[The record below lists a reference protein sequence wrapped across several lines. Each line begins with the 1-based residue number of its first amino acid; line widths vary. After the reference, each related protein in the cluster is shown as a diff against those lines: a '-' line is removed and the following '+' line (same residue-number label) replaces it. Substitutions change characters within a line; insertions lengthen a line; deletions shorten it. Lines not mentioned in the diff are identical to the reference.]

1 MLLYKH
7 LSTTGEFPMTTYKHY
22 SIGWMGVRTV
32 VTDSTPEPRK
42 LWREEHEIDSLCSVS
57 NPAQCQEEW
66 HLLWRKWCSFRRNL
80 EKNQTSSITGITSP
94 ISSYEIQ
101 EICRG
106 KFRPLTVEDLRN
118 PNNTKICDKFA
129 DEINS
134 FLKKWVR

>member
-7 LSTTGEFPMTTYKHY
+7 ISTTGEFSMTTYKHY
-22 SIGWMGVRTV
+22 SIGWMGVRTI

-42 LWREEHEIDSLCSVS
+42 LWKEEREIDSLSSVS
-57 NPAQCQEEW
+57 NPAQCEEEW
-66 HLLWRKWCSFRRNL
+66 YLLRKKWSSFRSKFN
-80 EKNQTSSITGITSP
+80 SSSTPINGISSP

-106 KFRPLTVEDLRN
+106 RFVPLTVEDLRN

>member
-7 LSTTGEFPMTTYKHY
+7 ISTTGEFPMTTYKHY

-57 NPAQCQEEW
+57 NPAQCEEEW
-66 HLLWRKWCSFRRNL
+66 YLLRKKWSAFRRTL
-80 EKNQTSSITGITSP
+80 QSSPITGITSP

-106 KFRPLTVEDLRN
+106 RFRPLTVEDLRN

>member
-7 LSTTGEFPMTTYKHY
+7 ISTTGEFPMTTYQHF
-22 SIGWMGVRTV
+22 SIHGIGIRSV

-42 LWREEHEIDSLCSVS
+42 LWREEREIDSWSSVS
-57 NPAQCQEEW
+57 NPAQCEEEW
-66 HLLWRKWCSFRRNL
+66 HALWKKWCAFR
-80 EKNQTSSITGITSP
+80 KHTGTANGNVSP
-94 ISSYEIQ
+94 ILPYEIH

-106 KFRPLTVEDLRN
+106 RFRPLTVEDLRN
-118 PNNTKICDKFA
+118 PNNANICDNFA

>member
-7 LSTTGEFPMTTYKHY
+7 ISTTREFPMTTYKHY

-42 LWREEHEIDSLCSVS
+42 LWREEREIDSLCSVS

-66 HLLWRKWCSFRRNL
+66 HLLWRKWCAFRRNL
-80 EKNQTSSITGITSP
+80 EKSQSSSIIGITSP

>member
-1 MLLYKH
+1 
-7 LSTTGEFPMTTYKHY
+7 MTTYKHY
-22 SIGWMGVRTV
+22 SINWMGVRTV

-42 LWREEHEIDSLCSVS
+42 LWKEEREIDSLSSVS
-57 NPAQCQEEW
+57 NPAQCEEEW
-66 HLLWRKWCSFRRNL
+66 YLLKKKWSAFRSNL
-80 EKNQTSSITGITSP
+80 NSSPTPITGISSP

-106 KFRPLTVEDLRN
+106 RFVPLTVEDLRN

-129 DEINS
+129 DQINS